1 MRHDAPGERSNVR
14 DGEGPG
20 KSKRSG
26 AKVGTPASP
35 ERRRLLRRAAVGAA
49 VALGGGAAI
58 ARGNR
63 LDVHAPPPSPGS
75 GRASAPLR
83 VALLTDVHAPHDW
96 FDFADLVAAT
106 RAFDPHLVLVVGDA
120 INRRGDEAL
129 VRAYEA
135 LPARLGKFSTLG
147 NWEYQGRC
155 DFSRLRTEYDRAGVR
170 LLVNEVAT
178 VDHDGEPIRLVG
190 LDDFLHGRPAVD
202 LTAAAP
208 TATGS
213 DAAPRTLL
221 LAHCPELFD
230 HAARRST
237 APFTA
242 LAGHTHGGQIAPFG
256 RAILTPPGSGA
267 YVKGWYERAGHR
279 LYVSRGLGNS
289 DIPFRIGS
297 PPELALLTL

>member
-1 MRHDAPGERSNVR
+1 M
-14 DGEGPG
+14 
-20 KSKRSG
+20 
-26 AKVGTPASP
+26 
-35 ERRRLLRRAAVGAA
+35 LRRAAVGAA

-63 LDVHAPPPSPGS
+63 LDVHALPASPAP

-96 FDFADLVAAT
+96 FDFAELAAAT

-135 LPARLGKFSTLG
+135 LPARLGKFSALG

-155 DFSRLRTEYDRAGVR
+155 DFGRLRTEYDRAGVR
-170 LLVNEVAT
+170 LLVNEVAS
-178 VDHDGEPIRLVG
+178 VDHEGESVRLVG
-190 LDDFLHGRPAVD
+190 LDDFLHGRPLVERLSDSPPA
-202 LTAAAP
+202 TAN
-208 TATGS
+208 

-230 HAARRST
+230 HAVRRAT

-256 RAILTPPGSGA
+256 RAIVTPPGSGG
-267 YVKGWYERAGHR
+267 YVKGWYARAGQR